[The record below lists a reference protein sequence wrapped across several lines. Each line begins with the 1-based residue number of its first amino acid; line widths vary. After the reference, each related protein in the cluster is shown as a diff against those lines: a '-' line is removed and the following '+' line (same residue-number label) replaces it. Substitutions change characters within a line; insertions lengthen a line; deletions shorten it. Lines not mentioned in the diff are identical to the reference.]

1 MKKVLSIV
9 LCVMVLVAMLSSS
22 AFAVVKTVVLENNE
36 TAKNSAEVFGS
47 WKIVRA
53 YNSETSTR
61 SLHVIPQ
68 YKNKAGIWMTEK
80 TTKVETYW
88 RLRLNV
94 DGANK
99 VGCSAQGTI
108 RE

>member
-1 MKKVLSIV
+1 MKKALSIV
-9 LCVMVLVAMLSSS
+9 LCAMALVAMLSSS

-68 YKNKAGIWMTEK
+68 YKNKDVSKYRIGFNSDIINSFQ
-80 TTKVETYW
+80 Y
-88 RLRLNV
+88 RP
-94 DGANK
+94 
-99 VGCSAQGTI
+99 I
-108 RE
+108 RHMRHMEHWGHSLFY